1 MQNTGKKIVIGM
13 FWRFSEKI
21 TAQFVSFVVS
31 IVLARILLPEDYGI
45 VAIVNV
51 FMALA
56 EVFITSGLGTALV
69 QKKDTNELDFSTIF
83 WCNLILSLLL
93 YLIFFFISPFIASFY
108 KMPLLSPVLRVFGIR
123 IPISAINSIQNA
135 YVSRNMDFKKFFFA
149 TIIGTIIS
157 AFIGILMAK
166 KGFGVWSLVI
176 QNLSNAIIDTIVLSF
191 IIKWYPKFIFSIKSA
206 KPLISCGWKILATD
220 IIGTAF
226 NQLNS
231 FIIGKKYT
239 ASDLAFYS
247 KGRQFPDLI
256 NGNVS
261 GTLIAVLFPAMS
273 LSDDKNQI
281 KEIRRKSLKMLEYVT
296 FPLMFGMIAIA
307 DNMISVLLTEK
318 WIESVF
324 YVRVTCC
331 VAIIGILG
339 TTLIQEIKAI
349 GRSDITLKL
358 EFIKKP
364 IYIII
369 IVFVMPFGVKAI
381 AISSILIELIAFI
394 INIYPVAKYIGF
406 DFKTHLLDAL
416 PSFILSLIMAII
428 VYCIRYI
435 ILNNILCLIVQVL
448 IGVFIYILL
457 SFITKNENYI
467 YLINIFRNKILR

>member
-1 MQNTGKKIVIGM
+1 
-13 FWRFSEKI
+13 
-21 TAQFVSFVVS
+21 
-31 IVLARILLPEDYGI
+31 
-45 VAIVNV
+45 
-51 FMALA
+51 
-56 EVFITSGLGTALV
+56 
-69 QKKDTNELDFSTIF
+69 
-83 WCNLILSLLL
+83 
-93 YLIFFFISPFIASFY
+93 
-108 KMPLLSPVLRVFGIR
+108 
-123 IPISAINSIQNA
+123 
-135 YVSRNMDFKKFFFA
+135 
-149 TIIGTIIS
+149 
-157 AFIGILMAK
+157 
-166 KGFGVWSLVI
+166 
-176 QNLSNAIIDTIVLSF
+176 
-191 IIKWYPKFIFSIKSA
+191 
-206 KPLISCGWKILATD
+206 
-220 IIGTAF
+220 
-226 NQLNS
+226 
-231 FIIGKKYT
+231 
-239 ASDLAFYS
+239 
-247 KGRQFPDLI
+247 
-256 NGNVS
+256 
-261 GTLIAVLFPAMS
+261 MS

-428 VYCIRYI
+428 VYCIIYI